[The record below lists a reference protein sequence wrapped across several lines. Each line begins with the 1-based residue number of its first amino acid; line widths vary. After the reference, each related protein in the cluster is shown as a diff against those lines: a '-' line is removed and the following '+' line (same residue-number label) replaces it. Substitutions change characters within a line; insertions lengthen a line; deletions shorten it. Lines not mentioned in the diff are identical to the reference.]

1 MEFDREFLTGRL
13 NRATTFI
20 KMRGFDQCIADCD
33 DIESQI
39 KALKREEFESDQ
51 EFYTKIMARALVK
64 RAAAKVWVSRFE
76 DAVKDFDEVLNN
88 PEYCKVIGDRDIASL
103 MKDKAAT

>member
-1 MEFDREFLTGRL
+1 MT
-13 NRATTFI
+13 
-20 KMRGFDQCIADCD
+20 
-33 DIESQI
+33 
-39 KALKREEFESDQ
+39 
-51 EFYTKIMARALVK
+51 RALVK

-88 PEYCKVIGDRDIASL
+88 PDYCKVIGDRDVASL